1 MAQTTVLHLPG
12 SFSVRV
18 PAVEHRQHILWHT
31 KVSVCLKFVFPF
43 FGDVS
48 FSSGKHAFCF
58 CYHNDDVTMT
68 PCRHFVMCIMLHLPY
83 Y

>member
-31 KVSVCLKFVFPF
+31 KVSVCLENMLFGFVTT
-43 FGDVS
+43 
-48 FSSGKHAFCF
+48 
-58 CYHNDDVTMT
+58 NDDVTMT
-68 PCRHFVMCIMLHLPY
+68 PCRHFVMGIIFHLPY